1 MLVLWSFKGGSGT
14 TVVASMLAAA
24 LAQRGS
30 RRVRLV
36 DLAGDIPAALGLA
49 EPDNGGVHEWLAQD
63 GADLETLCNLEID
76 AVTGLGVVPRG
87 RHSLVDAPS
96 ERITALL
103 TTLHSPHVDTIID
116 AGSGAGVVHA
126 ALPQAPRSLLVTR
139 PCYLA
144 LRTATRQRAR
154 IDGVIL
160 VSEPGRALG
169 ARDVESV
176 LGAPVV
182 AEIPVSPQ
190 IARVVDAGLL
200 ASRVPVDSGALVDL
214 VA

>member
-1 MLVLWSFKGGSGT
+1 MIVLWSVKGGSGT

-24 LAQRGS
+24 LAQRGA

-36 DLAGDIPAALGLA
+36 DLAGDVPAALGLA
-49 EPDNGGVHEWLAQD
+49 EPDDGVADWLAQTD
-63 GADLETLCNLEID
+63 ADLEALCTLEID
-76 AVTGLGVVPRG
+76 SIAGLGVVPRG
-87 RHSLVDAPS
+87 SHPLVDAPVD
-96 ERITALL
+96 RIAALMS
-103 TTLHSPHVDTIID
+103 TLRSPHVDTVID

-126 ALPQAPRSLLVTR
+126 ALQHATRSLLVIR

-144 LRTATRQRAR
+144 LRTATRHRAR
-154 IDGVIL
+154 VDGIVL

-176 LGAPVV
+176 LGAPIV
-182 AEIPVSPQ
+182 AEVPVSPQ

-200 ASRVPVDSGALVDL
+200 ASRVPADSRSLVDL

>member
-1 MLVLWSFKGGSGT
+1 MLVLWSVKGGSGT

-36 DLAGDIPAALGLA
+36 DLAGDIPATLGLA
-49 EPDNGGVHEWLAQD
+49 EPDNGGVHEWLARAD
-63 GADLETLCNLEID
+63 ADLETLCNLEID

-87 RHSLVDAPS
+87 PHSLVDAPG
-96 ERITALL
+96 ERIAALVS
-103 TTLHSPHVDTIID
+103 TLESPHVDTIID
-116 AGSGAGVVHA
+116 AGSGAGAVHA
-126 ALPQAPRSLLVTR
+126 ALQHAPRSLLVTR

-176 LGAPVV
+176 LGAPVI
-182 AEIPVSPQ
+182 AEVPVSPQ

-200 ASRVPVDSGALVDL
+200 ASRVPVDSRALVDL

>member
-1 MLVLWSFKGGSGT
+1 MLVLWSVKGGSGT

-24 LAQRGS
+24 LAQRGT

-36 DLAGDIPAALGLA
+36 DLAGDIPATLGLA
-49 EPDNGGVHEWLAQD
+49 EPDRGGVHEWLAQAD
-63 GADLETLCNLEID
+63 ADLEALCNLQID
-76 AVTGLGVVPRG
+76 SIAGLDVVPRG
-87 RHSLVDAPS
+87 SYPLVNAPAD
-96 ERITALL
+96 RIAALMS
-103 TTLHSPHVDTIID
+103 TLKSPHVDTIIE

-126 ALPQAPRSLLVTR
+126 ALQHAPRSLLVTR

-154 IDGVIL
+154 VDGVVL

-182 AEIPVSPQ
+182 AEVPVSPQ

-200 ASRVPVDSGALVDL
+200 TSRVPVESRALIDL